1 MTKYRKNIYLPAFN
15 PAAWLGAASLLA
27 CLGCGGKSSAP
38 GDLTD
43 LGSPGTPGR
52 SVQASVDGDH
62 DGLSDLIERK
72 IGTNPGVI
80 DTDSDGL
87 TDQYEVWGWQ
97 GIPIGRSGGL
107 GALADP
113 NGNGVIAALDRGE
126 AANNVLSRT
135 ATAALDIERVRVSAP
150 GDEPIEND
158 LDGDYIPTDFELA
171 GFYYE
176 IDPLTG
182 EDWFVKWDGD
192 INRAYFKT
200 DPTKWSS
207 DADPWSD
214 WEEATK
220 RNLDQRVKSPGD
232 HPCIPAYPNIQ
243 AVLTSYSIEDASKIS
258 STNATSAQSSW
269 TNSVENSSKLTT
281 DWEAAITASVE
292 FEHKFEVKVAVPP
305 VSATTTATV
314 GVKVA
319 GHYGSNTE
327 TSSKTTDDT
336 SGLTSEEWKAASAGD
351 TINTAKLILNL
362 KMLNIGT
369 LPASKPKVK
378 FNLKLGDFVI
388 NTFVV
393 NLSGEG
399 QAAGFGELEALA
411 ANAIDVT
418 VLDNGITTAYVTSEP
433 LYISMQQLKTL
444 QLGAPLSIE
453 PISFEA
459 QTIVGEFDSSTGR
472 RINLNIGP
480 WSPYQSALENA
491 SARLLIDIGPDPE
504 LDPVVGDLPP
514 LETFEQRVFAYDNT
528 GSYIGSPPVISLS
541 DAFIWAFGCQ
551 SSPFGPAVRLRD
563 PVSHKLRIAYLEN
576 YIMGFDPL
584 SIAEIAA
591 DAQLRE
597 SLFAIPIKPSNPA
610 ERVYVAQAPPRVI
623 PQESI
628 DESVPQMHWASLYPY
643 RQVRRALQKPVA
655 PPAPGDPG
663 LIEYDPDNPPLQF
676 DRYIYQPL
684 FRPTVR
690 AYATDLEGIEQ
701 LRFKPGPNSVGEV
714 MTLTSDPLR
723 PEDGGFWEYRIPDGY
738 QWTGFEQVLAVGI
751 DGDVSDAI
759 NIEIQ
764 EGSYINEAGNLVVGE
779 YRDPLIYG
787 TYNWEADSS
796 TEVYDVVADFNAS
809 GVEAGDTITNLD
821 RGTAAVISAV
831 SGPHTLDIG
840 GWTGVGE
847 QKFSYGES
855 YAISAGTTRYYLLGY
870 EKFNG
875 NRLVADFEKVD
886 PIRSIGC
893 NFADGANV
901 LLSPFSISAVENF
914 TLDTKVMSCN
924 TDVAVGM
931 TVLGAGPMSVWTY
944 DSLRKASYSTSNI
957 NLYDFASNGLTPPD
971 LVFAVKLYGGR
982 YVKFRFNYSA
992 GATADDIEITS
1003 VDYVILEGI

>member
-1 MTKYRKNIYLPAFN
+1 MTKPNKNTAPVTLR
-15 PAAWLGAASLLA
+15 PAALLASAALLA
-27 CLGCGGKSSAP
+27 CLGCAGKQGLQGILDDGVSAP
-38 GDLTD
+38 A
-43 LGSPGTPGR
+43 R
-52 SVQASVDGDH
+52 SVESLKDTDR
-62 DGLSDLIERK
+62 DGLSDRVEQQ
-72 IGTNPGVI
+72 IGTDPALI
-80 DTDSDGL
+80 DTDMDGL

-97 GIPIGRSGGL
+97 GIAIGRSGPL
-107 GALADP
+107 GGLADP
-113 NGNGVIAALDRGE
+113 NANGTIAALDRAE
-126 AANNVLSRT
+126 AADKVLSRT
-135 ATAALDIERVRVSAP
+135 ATAALDVERIRVVAP
-150 GDEPIEND
+150 GGDAIEND

-176 IDPLTG
+176 IDPLSG

-192 INRAYFKT
+192 IARPYFKT

-258 STNATSAQSSW
+258 STNGKSSASGW
-269 TNSVENSSKLTT
+269 TNSVENSNKLTT
-281 DWEAAITASVE
+281 DWEASVTASVE
-292 FEHKFEVKVAVPP
+292 YEHKFEVKAAIPP

-319 GHYGSNTE
+319 GHYGSKTE
-327 TSSKTTDDT
+327 TSSKTTNDT
-336 SGLTSEEWKAASAGD
+336 SGLSSEEWKAASAGD

-362 KMLNIGT
+362 RMLNIGT

-411 ANAIDVT
+411 ANSLDVT
-418 VLDNGITTAYVTSEP
+418 VLDNGITTAYVSSEP

-444 QLGAPLSIE
+444 QLGSPLSIE
-453 PISFEA
+453 PVSFEA

-491 SARLLIDIGPDPE
+491 SARLLIDVGPDP
-504 LDPVVGDLPP
+504 DQAAVVGDIPP
-514 LETFEQRVFAYDNT
+514 LEAFEQRVFAYDNT
-528 GSYIGSPPVISLS
+528 GSYVGSPPVITLS

-551 SSPFGPAVRLRD
+551 TSPFGPTVRLRD
-563 PVSHKLRIAYLEN
+563 PVTHRLRIAYLEN
-576 YIMGFDPL
+576 FIMGFDPA

-597 SLFAIPIKPSNPA
+597 SIFAIPIKPSNPA
-610 ERVYVAQAPPRVI
+610 ERVYVAQSPPRII

-628 DESVPQMHWASLYPY
+628 NEELPQMQWASLYPY
-643 RQVRRALQKPVA
+643 RQIRRTLQKPVA
-655 PPAPGDPG
+655 PPASGDPG
-663 LIEYDPDNPPLQF
+663 GINYDLDNPPLQF
-676 DRYIYQPL
+676 DRYIYQPV
-684 FRPTVR
+684 FTPVVR
-690 AYATDLEGIEQ
+690 AYATDFEGIQE

-714 MTLTSDPLR
+714 MRLSSDPLR
-723 PEDGGFWEYRIPDGY
+723 PEDGGFWEYRVPAGY
-738 QWTGFEQVLAVGI
+738 HWTGFEQVLAIGI
-751 DGDVSDAI
+751 DGDESAAM

-764 EGSYINEAGNLVVGE
+764 EGSYLDEKGRLVVGE

-787 TYNWEADSS
+787 TFNGPATSAS
-796 TEVYDVVADFNAS
+796 EVFDIVADFNAS

-821 RGTAAVISAV
+821 RGTAAEVSAV
-831 SGPHTLDIG
+831 TGPHSLDISN
-840 GWTGVGE
+840 WTGTGAQE
-847 QKFSYGES
+847 FKYGES
-855 YAISAGTTRYYLLGY
+855 YAISSGTSRYYLLGF
-870 EKFNG
+870 ELLSAI
-875 NRLVADFEKVD
+875 RLVADFEKTN
-886 PIRSIGC
+886 PLRSIGC
-893 NFADGANV
+893 NFAPDANV
-901 LLSPFSISAVENF
+901 LLSPYSIVASEDF
-914 TLDTKVMSCN
+914 TAGTKTLSC
-924 TDVAVGM
+924 DADQVIGM
-931 TVLGAGPMSVWTY
+931 TTLGAAPLSGWTY
-944 DSLRKASYSTSNI
+944 DSLRKASYSTSSIQIYSLALN
-957 NLYDFASNGLTPPD
+957 AQSPPD
-971 LVFAVKLYGGR
+971 LVYAVKLFGGR
-982 YVKFRFNYSA
+982 YAKFRFNYSVVA
-992 GATADDIEITS
+992 APNQPEILS